1 MIAMPTTLSRYLARN
16 FLVNFLVLMG
26 LLLGVVYIFEII
38 ELLRRSVNHDDVT
51 LQQVLAMGALK
62 LPSTGEVLL
71 PFGVLFGSIYTCW
84 KLNRTHELIVI
95 RAAGLSVWQFLTP
108 LIVCGLL
115 TGVAATT
122 IVNPLSS
129 LMQAKYRQLENLRFR
144 KTDSLVTISTT
155 GIWLRQPVDKGYA
168 LLHAAGIDQ
177 TRWRMSD
184 MTAFLFDEADNFQ
197 KRFDSTE
204 TFLRDGHW
212 ELRNVRV
219 DDKGGTR
226 QEAVVELPT
235 ELTFEKI
242 EDSFADSD
250 AISFWNIPE
259 YIKIMEETGFPTIR
273 LRIHFQ
279 SLLAQPVLFA
289 AMVLL
294 AATFSLRP
302 PRFGGTGIMI
312 ALGVGAGFL
321 IFFMDS
327 VLGAFGAS
335 QKIPAYLAAWTPATI
350 SLLLGL
356 TALLHTEDG

>member
-38 ELLRRSVNHDDVT
+38 ELLRRSVNHGDVT

-259 YIKIMEETGFPTIR
+259 YIKIMEETGFPT
-273 LRIHFQ
+273 
-279 SLLAQPVLFA
+279 
-289 AMVLL
+289 MVLL